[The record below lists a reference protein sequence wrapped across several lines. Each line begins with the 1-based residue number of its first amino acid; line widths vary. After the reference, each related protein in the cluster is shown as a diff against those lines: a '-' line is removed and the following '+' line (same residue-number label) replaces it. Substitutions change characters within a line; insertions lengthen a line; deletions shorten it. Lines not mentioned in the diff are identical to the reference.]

1 MRGGKKIKF
10 KETIY
15 TSCWQSGEWT
25 QSGDL
30 NHARAGHSC
39 TAVEGLGVLVAAGLT
54 DVNYVHS
61 VELFDPDTGT
71 WTLQSNLPFPNFG
84 KGYIFY
90 KWNVRKIGKF

>member
-1 MRGGKKIKF
+1 M
-10 KETIY
+10 
-15 TSCWQSGEWT
+15 
-25 QSGDL
+25 
-30 NHARAGHSC
+30 HSC

-61 VELFDPDTGT
+61 VELFDPETGT

-90 KWNVRKIGKF
+90 KWNVRKIGKLREKKVEFFFSVISGVGIILEISL